1 MLASRHDEAATETVR
16 RRGDE
21 LTGWTPVLTL
31 DHAIDDVIAHER
43 GVIAPRLVEYA
54 A

>member
-1 MLASRHDEAATETVR
+1 VITAADITSALR
-16 RRGDE
+16 E

-31 DHAIDDVIAHER
+31 DNAIDDVIAHEC
-43 GVIAPRLVEYA
+43 GVVAPRLVEYA